1 MMMDDKG
8 DIDDDEVAAADE
20 EVELWTP
27 LRTPNVLR
35 KRVSFWEAEAVMSWG
50 EGFFVC
56 VHGFR
61 FQPLLLTCG
70 M

>member
-35 KRVSFWEAEAVMSWG
+35 KRVSFWEAEAVMS
-50 EGFFVC
+50 
-56 VHGFR
+56 
-61 FQPLLLTCG
+61 
-70 M
+70 